1 MRKRRRLL
9 QSRMRTSL
17 APKSVPLGFA
27 TAPQDRASY
36 KLNTPTIIGLCTF
49 LLFWHDPF
57 IMTMQMS
64 SYRCLDPDVEYLV
77 QAHLPL
83 VSSLAQRHAG
93 RGESF
98 DDLVQVASLA
108 LVTAARRF
116 DPGRG
121 VPFAAYAAPTIDGEL
136 RNHIRDRVGAVRIPR
151 REQETAIRVRQTLST
166 VSQRLG
172 REASLAETAT
182 VASMPVGDVRRALE
196 TRCTPTPFAELEERP
211 STEAEDAI
219 DACEVRALV
228 HAGMQHLDRRE
239 REAVKL
245 RFGADLGQAEIGRR
259 MRISQSQASRLLSSA
274 LTKLRLELAPEW
286 DTAP

>member
-1 MRKRRRLL
+1 
-9 QSRMRTSL
+9 
-17 APKSVPLGFA
+17 
-27 TAPQDRASY
+27 
-36 KLNTPTIIGLCTF
+36 
-49 LLFWHDPF
+49 
-57 IMTMQMS
+57 MS
-64 SYRCLDPDVEYLV
+64 SYRRFDPDVEYLV

-151 REQETAIRVRQTLST
+151 REQETAIRVRQALGV

-172 REASLAETAT
+172 REASLAEAAT

-196 TRCTPTPFAELEERP
+196 TRCTPTPLAELEERP
-211 STEAEDAI
+211 STEADDAI

-228 HAGMQHLDRRE
+228 HAGMQHLDQRE

-245 RFGADLGQAEIGRR
+245 RFGADLEQAEIGRR